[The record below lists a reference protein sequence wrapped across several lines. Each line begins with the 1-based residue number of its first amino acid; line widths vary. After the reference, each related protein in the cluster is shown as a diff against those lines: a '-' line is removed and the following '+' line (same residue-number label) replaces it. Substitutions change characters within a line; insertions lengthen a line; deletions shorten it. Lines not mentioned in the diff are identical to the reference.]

1 MLDKQSEK
9 FDRKLDATLETK
21 LGEEADNISK
31 VREELRDGINMVEQ
45 ELRAEVKEVR
55 SETFTHMTRMAHG
68 MAHMTSEVERLEDM
82 IKQLSADGGQS
93 AAARSTQPPVPGTSN
108 GAVVAAFQADLQASD
123 TRSTIRNLCDASD
136 SARKKFLSDVKKTN
150 DIKHGP
156 NIKRNAELNL

>member
-9 FDRKLDATLETK
+9 FDRKLDATLETKLDATLETK

-82 IKQLSADGGQS
+82 IKQLSA
-93 AAARSTQPPVPGTSN
+93 P
-108 GAVVAAFQADLQASD
+108 
-123 TRSTIRNLCDASD
+123 
-136 SARKKFLSDVKKTN
+136 
-150 DIKHGP
+150 
-156 NIKRNAELNL
+156 